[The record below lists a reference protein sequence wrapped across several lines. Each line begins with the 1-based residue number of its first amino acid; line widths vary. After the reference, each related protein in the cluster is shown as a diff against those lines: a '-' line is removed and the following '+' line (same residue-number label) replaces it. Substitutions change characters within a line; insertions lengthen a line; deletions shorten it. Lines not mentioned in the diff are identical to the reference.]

1 MIVWP
6 LLDLQ
11 SLPIPTK
18 IVSLNPSHSEVYS
31 IQHYVI
37 KFVSDNIAV
46 GLWFSPG
53 TVTTPI
59 SSTKLAATIF
69 AEMVVER
76 GVLHLNPNP

>member
-1 MIVWP
+1 
-6 LLDLQ
+6 
-11 SLPIPTK
+11 
-18 IVSLNPSHSEVYS
+18 
-31 IQHYVI
+31 VI

-46 GLWFSPG
+46 GLWFSLG

-59 SSTKLAATIF
+59 SSTKLAAMIF